1 MRFDGDAFLH
11 VLSSQEMHHWIMNL
25 HSQGFLNRFERT
37 VQTYIVAYVL
47 MNCFYGEGALYQPRP
62 IKIEERPNSIGENPI
77 PDISLPSQN
86 FRGVPE
92 VWIELKDYFGQPRL
106 NPQDLKDLKWDFTK
120 AAVACDEGN
129 MGIVLI
135 VGEDRDAIMG
145 EIEENGLVEE
155 FPQVE
160 VIVIGGISP
169 YA

>member
-1 MRFDGDAFLH
+1 MRFDSNAFLH
-11 VLSSQEMHHWIMNL
+11 ILSSEEMHDWIMTL

-47 MNCFYGEGALYQPRP
+47 MVCFYGEEALYEPRP
-62 IKIEERPNSIGENPI
+62 IKIEERPNSRGEDPI

-86 FRGVPE
+86 FKGVPE
-92 VWIELKDYFGQPRL
+92 VWIELKDYFGQSGL
-106 NPQDLKDLKWDFTK
+106 TDQDLRDLRWDFTK
-120 AAVACDEGN
+120 AADACNEGN

-135 VGEDRDAIMG
+135 VGEDRVAIMG
-145 EIEENGLVEE
+145 EIEEDGLVET
-155 FPQVE
+155 FSQVE